1 MRDTTLRD
9 IRRVVAIVEP
19 GSETQPAIE
28 RLNYLAKSM
37 EFDVMLIA
45 CDYSQYLVEGYYF
58 FAAELPT
65 LRQEYLDERKI
76 LLEALAEPLRTGG
89 LSVATQAIKIIVSND
104 SIIFSGLQSF
114 FQVMATGARGR
125 LHHALTCL
133 R

>member
-45 CDYSQYLVEGYYF
+45 VTTANIWLKD
-58 FAAELPT
+58 
-65 LRQEYLDERKI
+65 
-76 LLEALAEPLRTGG
+76 
-89 LSVATQAIKIIVSND
+89 
-104 SIIFSGLQSF
+104 IIFLKLSYLRSGRSTSMNEKYYSRHWQNP
-114 FQVMATGARGR
+114 
-125 LHHALTCL
+125 
-133 R
+133 